1 LQEVVKALDV
11 LTDGEYSRTIY
22 AQLKALPEEMRDEV
36 MQQLTSEINVAM
48 KEGFSK
54 LKEVLNEVSNK
65 DR

>member
-1 LQEVVKALDV
+1 MQEVINALDV
-11 LTDGEYSRTIY
+11 LTDGEYSRTLHT
-22 AQLKALPEEMRDEV
+22 QLKALPEEMRDEV